1 MRELLLDAEMLRTRD
16 ELHDVLAATFGFP
29 QWYGRNLD
37 ALYDLLTDCPSIRL
51 TLVHAESLIKNLG
64 SYGELTLRVLA
75 NAAAENP
82 GFILSTE

>member
-16 ELHDVLAATFGFP
+16 ELHDVLAATFDFP

-37 ALYDLLTDCPSIRL
+37 ALYDLLTDCPNTRL